1 MDYLL
6 LKDNKRAFKS
16 KDVNTLNIT
25 IFKDNDNDKRE
36 FMFNK
41 HASLMES
48 DREGNLRAN
57 I

>member
-16 KDVNTLNIT
+16 EDVNTLDIIT
-25 IFKDNDNDKRE
+25 FKDNDNDKRE
-36 FMFNK
+36 FMFNG

-48 DREGNLRAN
+48 DGEGDLRVN